1 MARMRRACLASAVR
15 AASARNCEIL
25 KSWCVISIADMLPAP
40 RINDMLHRVTV
51 AVVWESP
58 QESGS
63 QAAGISFER
72 RFLMFDFDADK
83 LIIVG
88 IVALIV
94 IGPKELPRVMLQV
107 GQAAA
112 KMRRMAAEFRSQF
125 MDAMREAEI
134 DDIKSYVERLTESAK
149 ADTGM
154 NPLAQ
159 ITAEFTQAIDSAEK
173 PAMLPSASTRTA
185 IAGPEQCGPL
195 LNSIAG
201 PCLPEAPE
209 EVGLSFPGSG
219 HAPTTPEDRTTAS
232 VAHLARPS
240 RS

>member
-1 MARMRRACLASAVR
+1 MQPFGQAL
-15 AASARNCEIL
+15 
-25 KSWCVISIADMLPAP
+25 
-40 RINDMLHRVTV
+40 RVT
-51 AVVWESP
+51 E
-58 QESGS
+58 
-63 QAAGISFER
+63 
-72 RFLMFDFDADK
+72 L
-83 LIIVG
+83 
-88 IVALIV
+88 VALIV

-112 KMRRMAAEFRSQF
+112 KMRRMPAEFRSQF

-134 DDIKSYVERLTESAK
+134 DDIKSDVEGLTESAK

-154 NPLAQ
+154 NTLAQ
-159 ITAEFTQAIDSAEK
+159 ITAELTQAIDSAEK

-185 IAGPEQCGPL
+185 IAGPNNAEPL

-209 EVGLSFPGSG
+209 EVGLSFASSG
-219 HAPTTPEDRTTAS
+219 HAPTTPEDRTAAG
-232 VAHLARPS
+232 VAHLARLS

>member
-1 MARMRRACLASAVR
+1 MVGPPIPR
-15 AASARNCEIL
+15 L
-25 KSWCVISIADMLPAP
+25 KSWTAGHQARRRARTAIP
-40 RINDMLHRVTV
+40 
-51 AVVWESP
+51 
-58 QESGS
+58 S
-63 QAAGISFER
+63 QAEDLFAKSPISFER
-72 RFLMFDFDADK
+72 RFLMFDFDAGK

-134 DDIKSYVERLTESAK
+134 DDIKSDVEKLTESAK

-159 ITAEFTQAIDSAEK
+159 MTAELTQAIDSAEK

-185 IAGPEQCGPL
+185 IAGPNNAEPL

-209 EVGLSFPGSG
+209 EVGLSSGSG
-219 HAPTTPEDRTTAS
+219 HAPTTPEDRTAAS